1 MKKAIFA
8 LSAGLMII
16 GAGTGFA
23 VNKSNTGCG
32 LGYVLMKNQ
41 KGILFEAL
49 AVTTNG
55 TLANQTFGITSGTS
69 ECKQPASFVKNERL
83 EKFVY
88 HNMDELAADISR
100 GEGKYLETLADL
112 MNVSYEERSE
122 FYAKLKANF
131 DKIFYSES
139 VTPNEVINT
148 IVSL

>member
-8 LSAGLMII
+8 LSAGLMIM
-16 GAGTGFA
+16 GVGTGLA

-41 KGILFEAL
+41 EGILFEAL

-55 TLANQTFGITSGTS
+55 TSANQTFGITSGTS
-69 ECKQPASFVKNERL
+69 ECKQPASFVKNEKL

-88 HNMDELAADISR
+88 HNMDELAVDIAK

-112 MNVSYEERSE
+112 MNVPVEERGE
-122 FYAKLKANF
+122 FYSKLKNNF
-131 DKIFYSES
+131 DKIFHSED